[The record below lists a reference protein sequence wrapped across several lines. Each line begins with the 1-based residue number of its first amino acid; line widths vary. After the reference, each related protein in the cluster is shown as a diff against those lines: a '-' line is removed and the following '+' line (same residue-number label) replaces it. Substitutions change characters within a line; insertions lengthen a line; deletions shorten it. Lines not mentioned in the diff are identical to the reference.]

1 MYLIQPIHRAGCST
15 GKKSTNLPSY
25 TLTTEGARGEEPHS
39 WRSDTMAEDAA
50 AHQLVESEAAQQ
62 QPVTTFADAQ
72 TVRRLDVAA
81 QHEQGSRPLSMSRAR
96 MSANYCSS
104 K

>member
-50 AHQLVESEAAQQ
+50 AHQLVESEAAQR
-62 QPVTTFADAQ
+62 QPHTPGRTPPYGGALPS
-72 TVRRLDVAA
+72 LD
-81 QHEQGSRPLSMSRAR
+81 LSRAR
-96 MSANYCSS
+96 IYIRNDHEETSVRE
-104 K
+104 